1 MKKKYDVI
9 KKLIDDL
16 ETDVDKFYTKGNKS
30 AGIRLRKKL
39 QEIKI
44 LSQEI
49 RNDIL
54 RKRNKIEF

>member
-1 MKKKYDVI
+1 MKKKYDSI
-9 KKLIDDL
+9 KKLIDDI
-16 ETDVDKFYTKGNKS
+16 ESDIDKFYDKGNKS

-39 QEIKI
+39 QEVK
-44 LSQEI
+44 LLAQDI

>member
-1 MKKKYDVI
+1 MKKKYTEI
-9 KKLIDDL
+9 RKLIDDL
-16 ETDVDKFYTKGNKS
+16 EIDIDKFYSKGNKS

-39 QEIKI
+39 QEVK
-44 LSQEI
+44 LLAQDI